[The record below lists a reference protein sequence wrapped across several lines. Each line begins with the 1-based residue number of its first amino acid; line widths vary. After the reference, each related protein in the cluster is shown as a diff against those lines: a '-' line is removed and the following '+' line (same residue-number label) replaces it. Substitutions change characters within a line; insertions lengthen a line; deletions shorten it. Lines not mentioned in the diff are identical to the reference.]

1 MRSDARLVDVLRMA
15 RMRRSRTVHMD
26 MVGRSRAVAV
36 NMVGRS
42 RAVHMNPLRMHMAW
56 VMAMMVMRSQ
66 MNDVRTAWLAQ
77 GRINRNMYTG
87 RTHRHINLY
96 GGTGLPCNNK
106 ERSAGCNNHGF
117 QYIRLHKK
125 KGLHNMSAP
134 TGGIDAEK
142 QKKLFLSRELLTL
155 GHFQSRLAKRPGQKS
170 SKKTCRHT
178 HKRLDSAYDHECRP

>member
-1 MRSDARLVDVLRMA
+1 MLRLLRGESAAMRSDARLVDVLRMA

-26 MVGRSRAVAV
+26 MVGQ
-36 NMVGRS
+36 S

-117 QYIRLHKK
+117 KGICLHEEM
-125 KGLHNMSAP
+125 GLHHESAS
-134 TGGIDAEK
+134 E
-142 QKKLFLSRELLTL
+142 SRICV
-155 GHFQSRLAKRPGQKS
+155 RR
-170 SKKTCRHT
+170 
-178 HKRLDSAYDHECRP
+178 